1 MNVGVPCTGPVANNA
16 PVGFCISHA
25 ARDELSEL
33 LGRGLLRADM
43 NRQDGVDRS
52 FGQAANLDLAMIC
65 YDEVEVTWELSAL
78 HHWQRV
84 PVCLSRVWR
93 PLRESALE
101 SATGAEQVGSITC

>member
-65 YDEVEVTWELSAL
+65 HEEGGGNVGAFGVTSLAACPRLSFESMAA
-78 HHWQRV
+78 V
-84 PVCLSRVWR
+84 TGIGAGVCDWS
-93 PLRESALE
+93 
-101 SATGAEQVGSITC
+101 